1 MERLHMNYLRDLI
14 HRLRANESQ
23 RRIARDLRISRT
35 TVRHY
40 HEVAQQHGLLSPD
53 SPMPD
58 DAALAA
64 VLGPIPRPPT
74 TPSTVEP
81 YAEVVQRLLDQKV
94 EMTAIWQRLSQDYGY
109 TGGYSSVRRFVRR
122 VRPSEPRVVIRV
134 HTLPGEEAQVDFSP
148 VGFLYDPSTGRLRP
162 AYVFVATLCY
172 SRHQYAELVF
182 DQKMPTWIALHRRAF
197 EYWGGVPRRI
207 VPDNLK
213 AAVKEALVHDPTL
226 AEAYRRMAQHYGFMI
241 SPTRPHTPQHKGK
254 VENGVHYVQRNFWA
268 GQEFTDIHA
277 ANQRLAIWVKE
288 TAGTRNH
295 GTTHQSPLSLF
306 GEHERAALQPLSPDP
321 FTLCEI
327 KPVKVHQDCHVV
339 IAGSYYSA
347 PYRYAGQILDA
358 HVGERVVQ
366 LFCGQELVAT
376 HERALK
382 PGQWLTRLEHYPSAK
397 AAYVQRTPTRCRQ
410 IAAQIG
416 PATTQVVETLLSE
429 RPLDRLRAV
438 QGILRMEETVGPQR
452 LEAACAR
459 AIYFGNVS
467 YRGIKGILNA
477 ALDREPLPDTILA
490 APQRQFTF
498 ARPVGEFFAVLEEV
512 AS

>member
-14 HRLRANESQ
+14 HRLRANESERQ
-23 RRIARDLRISRT
+23 IARDLRISRT

-40 HEVAQQHGLLSPD
+40 HQVAERHGLLSPD

-58 DAALAA
+58 DATLAA
-64 VLGPIPRPPT
+64 ILGPAPRPPKM
-74 TPSTVEP
+74 PSTVEP
-81 YAEVVQRLLDQKV
+81 YAEVVQRLLDQGV
-94 EMTAIWQRLSQDYGY
+94 EMTAIWQRLRQDYGY

-122 VRPSEPRVVIRV
+122 LRPAEPHGVVRV

-148 VGFLYDPSTGRLRP
+148 VGLLYDPVAGRLRP
-162 AYVFVATLCY
+162 AYVFVATLSY

-197 EYWGGVPRRI
+197 EFWGGVPKRI

-213 AAVKEALVHDPTL
+213 AAVKEALVHDPIL
-226 AEAYRRMAQHYGFMI
+226 AEAYRRMAQHYGFVV

-254 VENGVHYVQRNFWA
+254 VENGVHYVRRNFCA
-268 GQEFTDIHA
+268 GQEFADIHA
-277 ANQRLAIWVKE
+277 ANQRLAIWVRE
-288 TAGTRNH
+288 IAGTRVH
-295 GTTHQSPLSLF
+295 GTTRQSPLSLF
-306 GEHERAALQPLSPDP
+306 HAHERAALLPLPPDP

-327 KPVKVHQDCHVV
+327 KPVKVHPDCHVT

-347 PYRYAGQILDA
+347 PYRYVGQTLDA

-366 LFCGQELVAT
+366 LFHGQELVAT
-376 HERALK
+376 HERAQQ
-382 PGQWLTRLEHYPSAK
+382 PGQWLTRLEHYPPAK
-397 AAYVQRTPTRCRQ
+397 AAYLERTPARCRE

-416 PATTQVVETLLSE
+416 PATAQVVETLLSA
-429 RPLDRLRAV
+429 RPLDHLRSV

-459 AIYFGNVS
+459 ALHFGNVHC
-467 YRGIKGILNA
+467 RGIKSILNA
-477 ALDREPLPDTILA
+477 ALDREPLPET
-490 APQRQFTF
+490 APPVPPRQFAF
-498 ARPVGEFFAVLEEV
+498 ARPVHEFFPVVEED
-512 AS
+512 AL

>member
-1 MERLHMNYLRDLI
+1 
-14 HRLRANESQ
+14 
-23 RRIARDLRISRT
+23 
-35 TVRHY
+35 
-40 HEVAQQHGLLSPD
+40 
-53 SPMPD
+53 
-58 DAALAA
+58 
-64 VLGPIPRPPT
+64 
-74 TPSTVEP
+74 
-81 YAEVVQRLLDQKV
+81 
-94 EMTAIWQRLSQDYGY
+94 
-109 TGGYSSVRRFVRR
+109 
-122 VRPSEPRVVIRV
+122 
-134 HTLPGEEAQVDFSP
+134 
-148 VGFLYDPSTGRLRP
+148 
-162 AYVFVATLCY
+162 
-172 SRHQYAELVF
+172 
-182 DQKMPTWIALHRRAF
+182 
-197 EYWGGVPRRI
+197 VPKRI

-213 AAVKEALVHDPTL
+213 AAVKEALVYDPTL

-306 GEHERAALQPLSPDP
+306 SEHERAALLPLPPDP

-327 KPVKVHQDCHVV
+327 KPVKMHPDCHVV

-347 PYRYAGQILDA
+347 PYRYVGQTLDA

-366 LFCGQELVAT
+366 LFHGQELVAT
-376 HERALK
+376 HERATK
-382 PGQWLTRLEHYPSAK
+382 PGQWLTRLEHYPPAK
-397 AAYVQRTPTRCRQ
+397 AAYLERTPTRCRQ

-416 PATTQVVETLLSE
+416 PTTTKVVETLLGE

-459 AIYFGNVS
+459 AIHFGNVH

-477 ALDREPLPDTILA
+477 ALDREPLPETVL
-490 APQRQFTF
+490 PTPPRQFAF
-498 ARPVGEFFAVLEEV
+498 ARSIREFFAVVEEV

>member
-14 HRLRANESQ
+14 HRLRANESE
-23 RRIARDLRISRT
+23 RRIAHDLQISRT

-40 HEVAQQHGLLSPD
+40 HEVAQQQGLLSSD

-58 DAALAA
+58 DATLAA
-64 VLGPIPRPPT
+64 ILGPVPCPPT

-81 YAEVVQRLLDQKV
+81 YAEVVRRLLDQKI
-94 EMTAIWQRLSQDYGY
+94 EMTAIWQRLRQNYGY
-109 TGGYSSVRRFVRR
+109 TGGYSSVRRFVHR
-122 VRPSEPRVVIRV
+122 VQPSEPRVVVRV
-134 HTLPGEEAQVDFSP
+134 HTLAGEEAQVDFGP
-148 VGFLYDPSTGRLRP
+148 IGLLYDPSTGRLRS

-226 AEAYRRMAQHYGFMI
+226 AEAYRRMAQHYGFVI

-254 VENGVHYVQRNFWA
+254 VENGIHYVQRNFLA
-268 GQEFTDIHA
+268 GQEFTDIYT
-277 ANQRLAIWVKE
+277 ANQRLAIWVRE
-288 TAGTRNH
+288 IAGTRDH
-295 GTTHQSPLSLF
+295 GTTHQTPLSLF
-306 GEHERAALQPLSPDP
+306 HEHEQSVLLPLPPDP

-327 KPVKVHQDCHVV
+327 KPVKVHPDCHVV

-347 PYRYAGQILDA
+347 PYRYVGQTLDA

-366 LFCGQELVAT
+366 LFHGQELVAT
-376 HERALK
+376 HERATK
-382 PGQWLTRLEHYPSAK
+382 PGQWMTRLDHYPPSK
-397 AAYVQRTPTRCRQ
+397 AAYLERTPARCRK

-416 PATTQVVETLLSE
+416 PATTQVVETLLGE

-459 AIYFGNVS
+459 ALHFGNVH

-477 ALDREPLPDTILA
+477 ALDREPLPET
-490 APQRQFTF
+490 APPVPPRQFAF
-498 ARPVGEFFAVLEEV
+498 ARPACEFFAVVEEV